1 MTETMSGAWTPPE
14 AHERGPA
21 PNPPEQPGPGLDRSD
36 IPAPLPGRPLWVI
49 FGTLLM
55 IAGLSWGTFN
65 VIDLLAHGERTDG
78 ATLAAVGIETIQVDN
93 ASGFV
98 EIVGTDTD
106 EIRIDAQISTGLR
119 RTGYGWVVE
128 GSTLR
133 VHGTCPII
141 GSQWC
146 WVKYTIT
153 VPSNVD
159 VVVNNDDS
167 RVTVSNIDGNVE
179 VDADNGRVVLAG
191 VSGTVVVNSDNG
203 RVEGSGL
210 SGSTADVSS
219 DNGRVELSF
228 TEVPDRVEAR
238 SDNGSIDIGLPDVEE
253 GYNIDSSTDNG
264 SEDVVGI
271 ADNATSPHT
280 VIATSDNGSVTI
292 RAAG

>member
-1 MTETMSGAWTPPE
+1 MTETMRAAWTPPE
-14 AHERGPA
+14 AHERRPA
-21 PNPPEQPGPGLDRSD
+21 PKPPERPGPGLDRSD

-55 IAGLSWGTFN
+55 IAGLGWGTFN
-65 VIDLLAHGERTDG
+65 VIDLLAHGQTHRLEV
-78 ATLAAVGIETIQVDN
+78 LAAVGIETIQVDN

-191 VSGTVVVNSDNG
+191 VSGTVVVSSDNG

-210 SGSTADVSS
+210 SGPSADVSS

-228 TEVPDRVEAR
+228 TAAPERVNAS
-238 SDNGSIDIGLPDVEE
+238 SDNGSIDIALPDVEE
-253 GYNIDSSTDNG
+253 GYNVDMNTDNG
-264 SEDVVGI
+264 SEDLIGV
-271 ADNATSPHT
+271 ANDPTSGRT
-280 VIATSDNGSVTI
+280 VIARSDNGSITI